1 MPLNN
6 LNHVTATGY
15 LAEDPV
21 LRSLPSGHQICEMR
35 IASSHAWENKLTG
48 KWEQWSDFFDVRVF
62 GAFAPI
68 AHHNLRKGSGVA
80 IDGRLSSKPT
90 RCSDPSHREEIVVL
104 AENMQFISNVR
115 ANMGK
120 PNRFADWA
128 AAPKSAPDA
137 ATPQE
142 GG

>member
-1 MPLNN
+1 MSVICINRVILTGN
-6 LNHVTATGY
+6 LTR
-15 LAEDPV
+15 DPE
-21 LRSLPSGHQICEMR
+21 LRTLPSGNSVCDLR
-35 IASSHAWENKLTG
+35 LAVSTKWRNPTG
-48 KWEQWSDFFDVRVF
+48 SWNDQTNYFDVSVF
-62 GAFAPI
+62 GGQGEIVAKYMQ
-68 AHHNLRKGSGVA
+68 KGRPVA